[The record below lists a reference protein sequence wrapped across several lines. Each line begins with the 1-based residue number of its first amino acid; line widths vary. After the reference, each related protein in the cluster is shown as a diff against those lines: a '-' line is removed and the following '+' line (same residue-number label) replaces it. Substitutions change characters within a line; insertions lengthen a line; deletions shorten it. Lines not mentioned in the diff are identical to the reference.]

1 MTMCHD
7 EKYNS
12 RHSAEWLFRDLNNAY
27 RMASD
32 AAFAK
37 FGVKEFGQPIILFM
51 LERYGKDGVIATQK
65 ELAQRMG
72 VSPTTITISLKSL
85 ERLGCI
91 RKINDKKDLRKN
103 QIEITE
109 KGKMVAKQCRKAFE
123 DLNKAMYEGF
133 TPEERELI
141 SSFFIRMTNN
151 LIKAAKLS
159 CFPGERNEPDDKDSD

>member
-1 MTMCHD
+1 MHQN
-7 EKYNS
+7 ENGNK
-12 RHSAEWLFRDLNNAY
+12 HSTEWLFRDLNTAC
-27 RMASD
+27 RLASD

-37 FGVKEFGQPIILFM
+37 FGVREFGQPIILFM

-65 ELAQRMG
+65 ELAQRMR

-91 RKINDKKDLRKN
+91 RKINDKKDMRRN

-123 DLNKAMYEGF
+123 DLNKAMYQGF
-133 TPEERELI
+133 APEERELI
-141 SSFFIRMTNN
+141 NSFFIRMTNN
-151 LIKAAKLS
+151 LINAAKLS
-159 CFPGERNEPDDKDSD
+159 WSLGERNELDDKNSD